1 MQPLVVAFTAC
12 LPLYAP
18 PTLPQGKVAS
28 CMTPG
33 WLQHCITIVIFLVV
47 VQGFGDNVQLLV
59 TFRYETFES

>member
-1 MQPLVVAFTAC
+1 
-12 LPLYAP
+12 
-18 PTLPQGKVAS
+18 
-28 CMTPG
+28 MTPG